1 MAIRA
6 FLSFILSLGRA
17 QTKTCPEKWTEF
29 NGHCYMIGN
38 VLDVQ
43 SKVKLTEIF
52 MKTI

>member
-43 SKVKLTEIF
+43 SKVRLTEIL
-52 MKTI
+52 MKLI